1 MVSVC
6 QECKGTTFAQEDV
19 RLIFDDK
26 ERLCIVDGVPATVCK
41 QCGAKY
47 FTPTVLRCLEGMKTA
62 PADTVLPVDVV
73 HFRVHSAT
81 LSASQ
86 R

>member
-6 QECKGTTFAQEDV
+6 QECKGTTFAEEEV

-26 ERLCIVDGVPATVCK
+26 ERLCIVDGVPASVCK

-47 FTPTVLRCLEGMKTA
+47 FTPPVLRCLEGMKTA
-62 PADTVLPVDVV
+62 PADMVLPVDVV
-73 HFRVHSAT
+73 HFRVHSAA
-81 LSASQ
+81 LSAS
-86 R
+86 RR

>member
-26 ERLCIVDGVPATVCK
+26 KRLCIVDGVPATVCK

-47 FTPTVLRCLEGMKTA
+47 FTPAVLRCLVGMKTA
-62 PADTVLPVDVV
+62 PADTVLPVDGV
-73 HFRVHSAT
+73 HFQVHSST

>member
-6 QECKGTTFAQEDV
+6 HECKGTTFAQEDV

-26 ERLCIVDGVPATVCK
+26 QRLCIVDGVPATVCK

-47 FTPTVLRCLEGMKTA
+47 FTLAVLRCLDDMKTA
-62 PADTVLPVDVV
+62 PADAVLPVDVV